1 MKHGLVKQEMK
12 REQERWMEDG
22 GDGNHAELF
31 YTPGKTVAF
40 TVRKREGYESSGQRS
55 DTL

>member
-1 MKHGLVKQEMK
+1 MK
-12 REQERWMEDG
+12 REQERWMENG

-40 TVRKREGYESSGQRS
+40 TVREKERDMKVLGREVIHS
-55 DTL
+55 DLCL

>member
-1 MKHGLVKQEMK
+1 MK

-31 YTPGKTVAF
+31 YTPGKT
-40 TVRKREGYESSGQRS
+40 GNN
-55 DTL
+55 DLLM

>member
-1 MKHGLVKQEMK
+1 MK